1 MTVGGRPTR
10 DRWRER
16 RGAIAAGMVGAT
28 AVAATAAFVLTL
40 ADAPGSVSATP
51 PAVQSSETSLVTMP
65 SVSVSAIASIAR
77 LASSLGPSLVQLRPA
92 GTTGRDPM
100 TGVVLPGGQ
109 FVVTAVSAL
118 AGATRMQV
126 VTSKGERLQG
136 KVVATDK
143 ESGVAVVST
152 GRNLKPA
159 SFADEDVVPGE
170 LAVTAC
176 LCSTTAKPAIGAAD
190 IAVGSIQEV
199 GRQVSSSSSS
209 SSGGASLM
217 DAIEAETP
225 LRADWGEV
233 LLDGRGNVIG
243 ILEGQASADSGT
255 MGLFIPSSLA
265 LGVADELA
273 HNHRVEHGWIGVD
286 AQDAPGGTGAM
297 VNSVLPSSPAAGAG
311 IEPGDVVTAIDAH
324 DVSSHADLQARLYTM
339 PPGSKVNLTLE
350 RSGTTMT
357 VSVALAASPGG

>member
-1 MTVGGRPTR
+1 
-10 DRWRER
+10 
-16 RGAIAAGMVGAT
+16 
-28 AVAATAAFVLTL
+28 
-40 ADAPGSVSATP
+40 
-51 PAVQSSETSLVTMP
+51 
-65 SVSVSAIASIAR
+65 
-77 LASSLGPSLVQLRPA
+77 
-92 GTTGRDPM
+92 
-100 TGVVLPGGQ
+100 
-109 FVVTAVSAL
+109 
-118 AGATRMQV
+118 MQV
-126 VTSKGERLQG
+126 VTSKGKRLEG
-136 KVVATDK
+136 KVVATDE

-152 GRNLKPA
+152 GGNLKPA

-176 LCSTTAKPAIGAAD
+176 LCSATASPSIGAAD

-209 SSGGASLM
+209 SDGESPM

-243 ILEGQASADSGT
+243 ILEGQASANSGT

-273 HNHRVEHGWIGVD
+273 HNHRVDHGWIGVD
-286 AQDAPGGTGAM
+286 AQDAPGGTGAV

-339 PPGSKVNLTLE
+339 PPGSTVTLE
-350 RSGTTMT
+350 RSGTTRT